1 MSPSGSHSDA
11 SVLRASLL
19 IIGAGG
25 LGCPAAFALAAAGVT
40 RIGVADDDRVDASN
54 LHRQI
59 LHGAADVGELKVD
72 LAGARARAGAFPPCN
87 VTTHAVRFDSATA
100 AALVAAYDVI
110 VDGSDNFATKFLA
123 NDAAVLAGKPLVH
136 GAAVGT
142 GGQLLTVPAGGRPC
156 YRCLF
161 EEPPPAGVG
170 PSCAEAGVL
179 GPVPG
184 VIGALQ
190 GAEAA
195 RLCAGETP
203 AFTGRLIQ
211 YDSAGMNARAIP
223 FNPNPLCGV
232 CGSAPRIR
240 ELAAS
245 NYSAGTPAPFRS
257 RGVSYDH
264 GARLRQQTE
273 LRPGPALPRVRQGL
287 PEDRDPRLRVLLRP
301 ARGRVRLSGHRQG
314 AEPQRSS
321 SRGRRPCGATPSC
334 CRSTA
339 RRRSACRPA

>member
-1 MSPSGSHSDA
+1 VSPGSSHING
-11 SVLRASLL
+11 SVL

-25 LGCPAAFALAAAGVT
+25 LGCPAAFALAAAGIT

-59 LHGAADVGELKVD
+59 LYGAADVGELKVVS
-72 LAGARARAGAFPPCN
+72 LARALARRFPAVT
-87 VTTHAVRFDSATA
+87 VTTHAVRFDTATA

-123 NDAAVLAGKPLVH
+123 NDAAVLARKPLVH

-142 GGQLLTVPAGGRPC
+142 GGQLVTVPAGGHPC

-195 RLCAGETP
+195 RLCAGDSP
-203 AFTGRLIQ
+203 AFIGRLIQ

-223 FNPNPLCGV
+223 FNPNPLCDV
-232 CGSAPRIR
+232 CGPAPRIR
-240 ELAAS
+240 ELAAC
-245 NYSAGTPAPFRS
+245 NYSSGDS
-257 RGVSYDH
+257 RTLSSGDSCTLSSGDSCTLSS
-264 GARLRQQTE
+264 GDSRT
-273 LRPGPALPRVRQGL
+273 LPVERCFV
-287 PEDRDPRLRVLLRP
+287 
-301 ARGRVRLSGHRQG
+301 
-314 AEPQRSS
+314 
-321 SRGRRPCGATPSC
+321 
-334 CRSTA
+334 
-339 RRRSACRPA
+339 

>member
-1 MSPSGSHSDA
+1 VTSSGPHIRGSA
-11 SVLRASLL
+11 L
-19 IIGAGG
+19 IVGAGG

-40 RIGVADDDRVDASN
+40 RIGIADDDRVDASN

-59 LHGAADVGELKVD
+59 LHGAADVGELKVVS
-72 LAGARARAGAFPPCN
+72 LARALTRRFPAVN
-87 VTTHAVRFDSATA
+87 VTTHAVRFDSASA
-100 AALVAAYDVI
+100 AALVTAYDVI

-123 NDAAVLAGKPLVH
+123 NDAAVLARKPLVH

-142 GGQLLTVPAGGRPC
+142 GGQLLTVPAGGHPC

-161 EEPPPAGVG
+161 EELPPAGVG

-195 RLCAGETP
+195 RLCAGESP
-203 AFTGRLIQ
+203 AFIGRLIQ
-211 YDSAGMNARAIP
+211 YDSAGMNARTIP

-232 CGSAPRIR
+232 CGPAPRIR

-245 NYSAGTPAPFRS
+245 NYSSGDS
-257 RGVSYDH
+257 RTLSSGDS
-264 GARLRQQTE
+264 RT
-273 LRPGPALPRVRQGL
+273 LPVERCFV
-287 PEDRDPRLRVLLRP
+287 
-301 ARGRVRLSGHRQG
+301 
-314 AEPQRSS
+314 
-321 SRGRRPCGATPSC
+321 
-334 CRSTA
+334 
-339 RRRSACRPA
+339 